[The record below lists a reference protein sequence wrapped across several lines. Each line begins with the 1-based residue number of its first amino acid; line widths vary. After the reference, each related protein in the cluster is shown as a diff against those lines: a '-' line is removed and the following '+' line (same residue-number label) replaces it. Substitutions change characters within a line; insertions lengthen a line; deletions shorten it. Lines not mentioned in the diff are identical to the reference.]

1 MKRILI
7 PIDGSDYANRAVA
20 MGVEMARVFKCD
32 VVLLHAINVIMPIY
46 GMGAG
51 SLPPKQEISDYAN
64 DMQKHA
70 ELKLQEAKKTF
81 GDMADKV
88 ETVVMPG
95 EAARVILEYVDAYDV
110 DMVIMGS
117 HGLGSMVDRLLTGS
131 VTTKVLHHIQKP
143 VLVVKS

>member
-7 PIDGSDYANRAVA
+7 PIDGSEYANRAVA
-20 MGVEMARVFKCD
+20 MGVEMARVFNCD
-32 VVLLHAINVIMPIY
+32 VVLLHAISVIMPIY
-46 GMGAG
+46 GMGSG
-51 SLPPKQEISDYAN
+51 SLPPRQEISDYAN
-64 DMQKHA
+64 DMQKLA
-70 ELKLQEAKKTF
+70 EVKLQEAKRTF
-81 GDMADKV
+81 GDLADRV
-88 ETVVMPG
+88 ETVVVPG
-95 EAARVILEYVDAYDV
+95 EASRVILEYVEEHDV